1 MLHVDEDGQYHVE
14 TTDGGVDETTIIETI
29 QAAEADGIETQTIVM
44 QDTEDVAVI
53 SGALQDEQALEQI
66 QEVTLYE

>member
-14 TTDGGVDETTIIETI
+14 TMDGGVDETTIIETI